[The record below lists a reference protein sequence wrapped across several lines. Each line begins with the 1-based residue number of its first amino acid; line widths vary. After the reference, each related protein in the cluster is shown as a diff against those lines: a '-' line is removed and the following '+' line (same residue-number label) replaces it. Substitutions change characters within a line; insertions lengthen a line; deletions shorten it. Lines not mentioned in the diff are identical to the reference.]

1 MEKEETALFKNILK
15 IFFKVKKS
23 VENVFAG
30 EYRSVF
36 KGTGLE
42 FEEVREYVPGD
53 DIRNIDWKVT
63 ARYGKPFIQ
72 KFVEERELT
81 LLILLDLSPS
91 LNFGSQKTKKQM
103 AAEIT
108 ALLAWSAIVNN
119 DRVGMLVFSDIIEE
133 YVKPRKDR
141 HQILKLIREV
151 LTYDVKGKKT
161 DLGKALEYAYNM
173 TNKRAII
180 FVVSDFLGDGFM
192 KPLKILSLKH
202 DVIPVIISDPWETH
216 DKFPKIKNDM
226 VFEDSESGEL
236 FYLSKNKYGKIKT
249 ELKELNRTRKE
260 NFKDIKLDYVELFTD
275 RPYFKDLFSYFKR
288 RFKKR

>member
-1 MEKEETALFKNILK
+1 MENENTDLFSNTLK

-30 EYRSVF
+30 EYRSIF

-63 ARYGKPFIQ
+63 ARYGKPYIQ

-91 LNFGSQKTKKQM
+91 LNFGSRKTKKKM
-103 AAEIT
+103 AADIT
-108 ALLAWSAIVNN
+108 ALLAWSAIINN
-119 DRVGMLVFSDIIEE
+119 DRVGMLIFSDIIEE
-133 YVKPRKDR
+133 YVKPRKNR

-151 LTYDVKGKKT
+151 LAYQIKGKGT

-173 TNKRAII
+173 TKKRAII
-180 FVVSDFLGDGFM
+180 FVVSDFFGGEYV

-202 DVIPVIISDPWETH
+202 DVIPVVISDPWEIH
-216 DKFPKIKNDM
+216 DKFP
-226 VFEDSESGEL
+226 G
-236 FYLSKNKYGKIKT
+236 
-249 ELKELNRTRKE
+249 
-260 NFKDIKLDYVELFTD
+260 
-275 RPYFKDLFSYFKR
+275 
-288 RFKKR
+288 

>member
-1 MEKEETALFKNILK
+1 MEKEETDLFKNILK

-36 KGTGLE
+36 KGTGIE

-63 ARYGKPFIQ
+63 ARYGKPYIQ

-91 LNFGSQKTKKQM
+91 LNFGSQKTKKEM
-103 AAEIT
+103 AAQIT

-119 DRVGMLVFSDIIEE
+119 DRVGMLIFSDVIEE

-151 LTYDVKGKKT
+151 LAYRVKGKGT
-161 DLGKALEYAYNM
+161 DLGKALKYAYNM
-173 TNKRAII
+173 TKKRAVI
-180 FVVSDFLGDGFM
+180 FVVSDFLEPGYE
-192 KPLKILSLKH
+192 KPLKILSKKH
-202 DVIPVIISDPWETH
+202 DVIPVVITDPWENH
-216 DKFPKIKNDM
+216 EEFPRLQYDIIFK
-226 VFEDSESGEL
+226 DSESGKSFFLPKNKVKQVREKL
-236 FYLSKNKYGKIKT
+236 RKLNRRRSKN
-249 ELKELNRTRKE
+249 
-260 NFKDIKLDYVELFTD
+260 FKKMKLDYVELFTN